1 MLKQTKPP
9 KLPLN
14 NTTEVNMK
22 RLLIISIVVG
32 LTGCVSRVW
41 CNPNASTAQ
50 ELAQAQHECKTNPG
64 YAEGVSIN
72 EDPHAARGISGGGL
86 GTSIGQDPYEF
97 AACMQKRGYQY
108 VDKRQC
114 EP

>member
-1 MLKQTKPP
+1 
-9 KLPLN
+9 
-14 NTTEVNMK
+14 MK
-22 RLLIISIVVG
+22 RLLIIAIVAG

-41 CNPNASTAQ
+41 CNPSASTPQ
-50 ELAQAQHECKTNPG
+50 ESAQAQHECKTNPG

-108 VDKRQC
+108 TDKRQC
-114 EP
+114 DVLTPRN